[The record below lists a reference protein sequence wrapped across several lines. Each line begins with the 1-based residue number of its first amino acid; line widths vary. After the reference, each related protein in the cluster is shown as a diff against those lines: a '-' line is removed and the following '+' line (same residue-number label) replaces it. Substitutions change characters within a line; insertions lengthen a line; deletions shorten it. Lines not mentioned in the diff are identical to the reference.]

1 MATKLAYQSSKWEK
15 ERQNNEKRYIADK
28 GKFVAQ
34 ASMESLIKR
43 GLAQSADSRDYVR
56 YYSSFSLKYKI
67 LAGRTYLRNNS
78 DSQVIHYTYLSGMA
92 AIFAYLFDIA
102 HLAVNRDKTDQ
113 ENMVKNFSYGLLQ
126 LFAVQNYLPQCLSSL
141 EHPYVQMLLGNFEK
155 AVELLPTTLSEYDA
169 AQPYAVLMSDA
180 GRLTVQAIAE
190 KDEKA
195 LNNQLVQHIKNER
208 KWPVGYS
215 IFVDAYSIAYI
226 KLARLNNMNCGLDVI
241 EVPKMFFDDAACKID
256 ISEIKLPFFDDAVE
270 QLKKLGIFWP

>member
-56 YYSSFSLKYKI
+56 YYSSFSLKYKL
-67 LAGRTYLRNNS
+67 LAGWTYLRNNS

-102 HLAVNRDKTDQ
+102 HPAVNRDKTDQ

-180 GRLTVQAIAE
+180 ERLTVQAIAE

-215 IFVDAYSIAYI
+215 VFVDAYSIAYI

-256 ISEIKLPFFDDAVE
+256 ISEIKLPFFDIAVE
-270 QLKKLGIFWP
+270 QLEKLGIIWP

>member
-102 HLAVNRDKTDQ
+102 HPAVNRDKTDQ

-141 EHPYVQMLLGNFEK
+141 EHPYVQILLGNFEK

-180 GRLTVQAIAE
+180 ERLTVQAIAE

-215 IFVDAYSIAYI
+215 VFVDAYSIAYI

-256 ISEIKLPFFDDAVE
+256 ISEIKLPFFDNAVE
-270 QLKKLGIFWP
+270 QLEKSGIIWP